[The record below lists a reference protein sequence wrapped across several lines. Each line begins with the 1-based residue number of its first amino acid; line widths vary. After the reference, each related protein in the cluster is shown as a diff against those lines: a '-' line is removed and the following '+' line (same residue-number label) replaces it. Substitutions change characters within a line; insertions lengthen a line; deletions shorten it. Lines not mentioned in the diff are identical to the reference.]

1 MEIDGSA
8 MDMAA
13 GEKSEFQKT
22 IMRAFHLDPV
32 SRDIYL
38 LCDIQGFTCR
48 EVAFVLGMSLGE
60 VTARLA
66 DARRDMNSEY
76 LE

>member
-1 MEIDGSA
+1 

-13 GEKSEFQKT
+13 GEKGEFQRT
-22 IMRAFHLDPV
+22 VMRAFQLDPV

-38 LCDIQGFTCR
+38 LCDIQGFTRR

-60 VTARLA
+60 VTARLEH
-66 DARRDMNSEY
+66 ARREMNSEY